1 MSVCSQGPAGRPG
14 AVRHRLALGSVP
26 IPPFPALSPAP
37 GTQYPSGHPTSP
49 SWCFLPCEAPES
61 PGKMLCTPQRGSV
74 LRWLP
79 QQDSWPAP
87 PADRRCH
94 CSSEDGVPQGKPLVR
109 SQREG
114 APGQGPGASALNWTK
129 PGHSAKRH
137 GHKRRLGKPE
147 ALGTQGP
154 RAPAAGPGASLRSPH
169 PCQGGQC
176 SPAQLRR
183 VGTLSRGT
191 WVYSHRLAG
200 LGLPGFCLLQRWR
213 LLLPRKGPER
223 HHLCAAVPQ
232 PL

>member
-1 MSVCSQGPAGRPG
+1 MLEGCHLVPWETPGGRGDACSPPELRLWSGLSPPSCLMSVCSQGPAGRPG

-109 SQREG
+109 SQREE
-114 APGQGPGASALNWTK
+114 APGQGPGASALNTQPRGMATRGGWAS
-129 PGHSAKRH
+129 PRPWGHRGPAPQ
-137 GHKRRLGKPE
+137 L
-147 ALGTQGP
+147 QGLVP
-154 RAPAAGPGASLRSPH
+154 PCAPHTPARVASVPL
-169 PCQGGQC
+169 
-176 SPAQLRR
+176 
-183 VGTLSRGT
+183 LS
-191 WVYSHRLAG
+191 
-200 LGLPGFCLLQRWR
+200 
-213 LLLPRKGPER
+213 
-223 HHLCAAVPQ
+223 
-232 PL
+232 